1 MRLTILAAALLTA
14 FSAQAEFV
22 YKLPL
27 EAKLGGHL
35 ADGSISFTNKPAPVE
50 PSEPETPVEPTE
62 PSEPVVVDP
71 FEQEDPNCDP
81 YAVGYPGNSTS
92 KDLTYGSWYANKE
105 AGTEYR
111 SCKLKEVEKPNLLAR
126 FASIIPSYL
135 DECNPNKT
143 VIKQRLY
150 KDACSS
156 NGAGILEFF
165 YFVAQ
170 DAAGN
175 NSYTN
180 YTVQVFLQSNWSFT
194 LTDVDRIEFDGVTC
208 NNLRYMP
215 NPVPILPPTKMVLCD
230 SNISYAELASKMNK
244 QIIVEIY
251 GK

>member
-50 PSEPETPVEPTE
+50 PSEPETPVEP
-62 PSEPVVVDP
+62 SEPVVVDP
-71 FEQEDPNCDP
+71 FEQVDPKCDP

-92 KDLTYGSWYANKE
+92 KDLTYGTWYANKNL
-105 AGTEYR
+105 GKEYR
-111 SCKLKEVEKPNLLAR
+111 SCKLKEVEKPNMLAR

-135 DECNPNKT
+135 DECNPNAT
-143 VIKQRLY
+143 VIKQRLF
-150 KDACSS
+150 KKACSS
-156 NGAGILEFF
+156 SGAGILEFY

-180 YTVQVFLQSNWSFT
+180 YTVQVFLNPAWPFT
-194 LTDVDRIEFDGVTC
+194 MNDVDRIEFDGVTC

-215 NPVPILPPTKMVLCD
+215 NPVPIMPPTNMVLCD
-230 SNISYAELASKMNK
+230 SNISYSELASKMDK

-251 GK
+251 GKK